1 MHDVR
6 ARARECLDAF
16 VSAWLAGDS
25 RTTIELC
32 SPDVRWWTPLT
43 AGETTGPT
51 AAWAALEQV
60 LAPAAR
66 PLRVTALAVDR
77 DGSHGVVELCA
88 ETDSATR
95 TTPFIT
101 SVVRL
106 SGGAVVEGRTYTELP
121 HPPGTSGQER

>member
-6 ARARECLDAF
+6 ARARESLDAF
-16 VSAWLAGDS
+16 VSAWLAGDR

-32 SPDVRWWTPLT
+32 SPDVRWWTPLS
-43 AGETTGPT
+43 AGVVAGPT
-51 AAWAALEQV
+51 EAWAALEQV
-60 LAPAAR
+60 LAPAPR

-77 DGSHGVVELCA
+77 DGSHGVVELRA
-88 ETDSATR
+88 EPGPGTW

-101 SVVRL
+101 SVVKL

-121 HPPGTSGQER
+121 PPPGTSGQER